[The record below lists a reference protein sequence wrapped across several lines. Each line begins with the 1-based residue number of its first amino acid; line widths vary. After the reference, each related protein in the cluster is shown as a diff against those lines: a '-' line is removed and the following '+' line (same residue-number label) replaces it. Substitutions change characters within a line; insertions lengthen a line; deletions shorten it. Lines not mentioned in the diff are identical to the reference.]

1 VDRDLLKEK
10 VKSGVLKLLVG
21 TDAAST
27 GLNLQTLGSLIK
39 ETDEYLDEE
48 WENTAEVLNSKE
60 AIAVFLNGW

>member
-1 VDRDLLKEK
+1 MDRDLLKEK